1 MAKSKVSTDP
11 VTLHVKNVG
20 GISETTVEL
29 TPGVSILA
37 GRNATNRTSLL
48 KALMAALGSD
58 EVAVKGNADEGLVEM
73 TIGDRTF
80 TRRLYREDGR
90 TRTEGD
96 PYLADATLA
105 NLFVFLLET
114 NDARQAVTMGE
125 DLREIIMEPVDTSE
139 IEAEIRR
146 YQSQREEVEA
156 ELAELRQLQQ
166 QLPGLERER
175 AELGDEIETKR
186 DELATVE
193 ADIEQ
198 VDEDVDEKRGEKREL
213 DARLEDLNDVR
224 SELESVRRELDTQE
238 SSLEAL
244 HEERAELESEYEDY
258 EDVPD
263 DRLDVIEANV
273 ERLRN
278 KKENMTSSLDELQS
292 VIEFNENLLEG
303 NLDLFD
309 DVDADDGAIT
319 DELLEDSD
327 DVVCWT
333 CGSRTDTS
341 QIESMVDDLRD
352 LYSRYMDK
360 RSELDAQIDDL
371 TDERLQIEEKRRQRM
386 QIEDQLATITDEVDQ
401 RETRFEELSERRNE
415 LTEQVEALEVEVEEL
430 QSEADQESELLELHK
445 EANRLEVE
453 IDRLA
458 DALESTE
465 AEIDRIEERLDERE
479 RLKSRDQR
487 LKSDIEDLR
496 TRVERLE
503 EDAITQFND
512 HMESLLEIL
521 DYDNLE
527 RIWIERTEEEVR
539 EGRKKITKGRFDL
552 HIVRSTDDGAVY
564 EDTVDHLSESEREV
578 TGLVFALAGYL
589 VHDVHEEVSFML
601 LDSVEAIDAPRIAEL
616 VDYFQAHTDYFVVAL
631 LEEDAQALDDDYQ
644 RVTDI

>member
-114 NDARQAVTMGE
+114 NDARQAVAMGE

-166 QLPGLERER
+166 QLPGLERES

-263 DRLDVIEANV
+263 DRLDAIEANV

-278 KKENMTSSLDELQS
+278 EKENMTSSLDELQS

-386 QIEDQLATITDEVDQ
+386 QIEDQLAAITDEVDQ

-601 LDSVEAIDAPRIAEL
+601 LDSVETIDAPRIAEL

>member
-58 EVAVKGNADEGLVEM
+58 KVAVKGDADEGLVEM

-114 NDARQAVTMGE
+114 NDARQAVAMGE

-292 VIEFNENLLEG
+292 VIEFNENLLGG

>member
-244 HEERAELESEYEDY
+244 YEERAELESEYEDY